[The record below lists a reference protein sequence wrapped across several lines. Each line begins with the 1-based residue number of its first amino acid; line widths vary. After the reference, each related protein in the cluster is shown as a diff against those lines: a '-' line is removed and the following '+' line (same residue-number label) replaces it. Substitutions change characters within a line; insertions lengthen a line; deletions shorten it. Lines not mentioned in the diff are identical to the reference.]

1 MEGDELKHLKAH
13 IKKELKKGYS
23 VDLIRSSLI
32 DAGFSSREVRQ
43 AIEELKKKKII
54 KEPIKKPLFSGFFGG
69 KPKKT
74 KEIKPKEIMEE
85 PPKPIIPIPKIPEI
99 KTPKIKEVPVPEKKE
114 TKKAEPKPE
123 TKPAPVKI
131 REEKPRRLWIFGF
144 LAVLLI
150 VVVVF
155 GLAYVAPT
163 QCNTEDCFISKAN
176 KCMAATFTNQIE
188 GTTVYYETNNCAL
201 TKTIQALDPSEP
213 QEIVGAFLGKSM
225 TCKFNKNDFSPLFLN
240 SITGYL
246 EACEGPLK
254 DKILEITR
262 I

>member
-1 MEGDELKHLKAH
+1 MEGDELKSLKAH

-23 VDLIRSSLI
+23 VDLIKNSLI
-32 DAGFSSREVRQ
+32 DAGFPSSEVYQ
-43 AIEELKKKKII
+43 AIEELKKAKVI
-54 KEPIKKPLFSGFFGG
+54 KEPVKKPLFSGIFS
-69 KPKKT
+69 KKT
-74 KEIKPKEIMEE
+74 KKKEKP
-85 PPKPIIPIPKIPEI
+85 
-99 KTPKIKEVPVPEKKE
+99 KE
-114 TKKAEPKPE
+114 TKKELPKPVKIPQLPEIKAPKTKIEIEKPEIPE
-123 TKPAPVKI
+123 TKPIPVKT

-163 QCNTEDCFISKAN
+163 QCDTEACFISKAN

-188 GTTVYYETNNCAL
+188 GTTIYYETNNCVL
-201 TKTIQALDPSEP
+201 TKKIQALDPSEP
-213 QEIVGAFLGKSM
+213 QAIVDAFLGKSM

-246 EACEGPLK
+246 EVCDGPLK
-254 DKILEITR
+254 DSILLFTA
-262 I
+262 

>member
-1 MEGDELKHLKAH
+1 MEGDELKSLKAH
-13 IKKELKKGYS
+13 IKKEIKKGYS
-23 VDLIRSSLI
+23 ADLIKNALI
-32 DAGFSSREVRQ
+32 DAGFASGDVYQ
-43 AIEELKKKKII
+43 AIEELKKEKVI
-54 KEPIKKPLFSGFFGG
+54 KEPVKKPLFSGLLGG
-69 KPKKT
+69 KAKKEKPKKIKKEKPKPVKTPEIRAPAT
-74 KEIKPKEIMEE
+74 KIEIEKPEMPEIKPR
-85 PPKPIIPIPKIPEI
+85 
-99 KTPKIKEVPVPEKKE
+99 
-114 TKKAEPKPE
+114 
-123 TKPAPVKI
+123 PVKI

-163 QCNTEDCFISKAN
+163 QCDTEDCFTSKAN

-188 GTTVYYETNNCAL
+188 GTTVYYKTNNCVL

-213 QEIVGAFLGKSM
+213 QEIVDAFLGKRM
-225 TCKFNKNDFSPLFLN
+225 TCKFNKDDFSPLFLN

-254 DKILEITR
+254 DQILQVTR
-262 I
+262 QL